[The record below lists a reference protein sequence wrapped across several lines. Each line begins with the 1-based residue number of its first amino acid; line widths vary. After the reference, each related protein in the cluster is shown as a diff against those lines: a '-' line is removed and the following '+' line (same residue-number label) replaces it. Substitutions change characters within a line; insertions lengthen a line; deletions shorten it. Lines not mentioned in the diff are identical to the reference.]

1 MESAIDSTTVP
12 STTLE
17 IADAVCMRCGC
28 LCDDVILQ
36 MHDGKAVATK
46 KACTKGSEWF
56 LAATTPVEEPICA
69 IQGKPASLE
78 EGLEAAAAILRAAK
92 RPLID
97 GLSHTTVEAQQHAV
111 TIAQA
116 AKGVV
121 VGTASAFQNR
131 HSKGARA
138 VGAVS
143 ATWGELRNRADIVI
157 VWNSN
162 PIESHPRHFERYS
175 LEPAGRFVPNGRA
188 DRTLIALCDEKNST
202 SSIADYVVTF
212 SKNRDFEVATVLN
225 ALLQEI
231 PLDADQVLRAT
242 GITLDTLVELIATM
256 KRAKYGV
263 ILHDPSAHRLSDIE
277 HVTRAILELVTQLNN
292 VTCFC
297 YSPLGEGENSAGAE
311 QVVAWKTAHTGTVD
325 FTAEHPQSSPYEE
338 TTEEILRERS
348 VDAALLINTDPL
360 ADLEPKVWQWL
371 GYVPTISISPATTAT
386 SESATVAFR
395 SSEFGRS
402 VSGTVFR
409 SDGVALP
416 LRPVESSSYPS
427 DEEILA
433 KLSAKLTKREG

>member
-1 MESAIDSTTVP
+1 MESAIDPTTEP

-17 IADAVCMRCGC
+17 IADVICMRCGC

-36 MHDGKAVATK
+36 IHDSKAVATK
-46 KACTKGSEWF
+46 KACTKGSKWF
-56 LAATTPVEEPICA
+56 LAAIPPVEEPICT
-69 IQGKPASLE
+69 IQGKPATLE
-78 EGLEAAAAILRAAK
+78 EGLDTAAAILRTAK

-157 VWNSN
+157 VWNSD
-162 PIESHPRHFERYS
+162 PLSTHPRHFERYS

-188 DRTLIALCDEKNST
+188 DRTLIALGDEKNST

-225 ALLQEI
+225 ALLKQI
-231 PLDADQVLRAT
+231 PLDADQVLRTT

-325 FTAEHPQSSPYEE
+325 FTAENPQSSPYEE

-371 GYVPTISISPATTAT
+371 GYVPTISISPSTTAT

-402 VSGTVFR
+402 VSGTIFR